1 MAGHVGHVP
10 VVSEGHCG
18 QEGAAETS
26 RSPGPP
32 EKGWPVSL
40 HSDREIGPQER
51 DEKVRVR
58 EGFPGGSG
66 AKDLSAMQETGFD
79 PWVREMPWRRKWQPT
94 PTFLPG
100 KSHGQR
106 GLAGYGPWS
115 HKSQTRL
122 NDSSTTTKGQR
133 VRDVGK
139 QGDRDLET

>member
-32 EKGWPVSL
+32 EKGRPVSL
-40 HSDREIGPQER
+40 HSDRDTGPQER

-66 AKDLSAMQETGFD
+66 
-79 PWVREMPWRRKWQPT
+79 EMPWRRKWQPT